1 MEFLIEPKFRIYRHI
16 LLILFLVVIVF
27 YDSALTYR
35 DSMGRQEHIITIRTL
50 ILFLSYAGAIY
61 LNIYLLVPRFL
72 LSRRYW
78 LYILYFSFIILFL
91 LFVGFIPEIFTDKN
105 NNDGSIRLFVTQI
118 FAMTFTYA
126 ICIAGSSMPV
136 LFRHWV
142 ESWKRMNTLEKST
155 IQNELE
161 YLKTQVHPNFLFNV
175 LDKSVQLIQKSP
187 ERASNILMKL
197 SKLLRY
203 QLYDSTRDKVL
214 LTAEIIFLRNF
225 LDLEKDRRNGN
236 GFSFSISTEG
246 NINQILIPPSL
257 FTPFV
262 EYVIDHIKTD
272 EKESFISLIFN
283 IENKCLYFTCIGTK
297 SVSPVE
303 DNGLSTIKRR
313 LELLFPNSY
322 SLELKEDDRTHGIK
336 LELHL

>member
-1 MEFLIEPKFRIYRHI
+1 MEFLIEPKYRIYRHI
-16 LLILFLVVIVF
+16 LLILFLVVIVL

-91 LFVGFIPEIFTDKN
+91 LFVGFIPEIFADEN

-142 ESWKRMNTLEKST
+142 ESEKRMNTLEKST
-155 IQNELE
+155 IQSELE

-175 LDKSVQLIQKSP
+175 LDKSVQLTQKSP
-187 ERASNILMKL
+187 ERASKILMKL

-214 LTAEIIFLRNF
+214 LTAEIMFLRNF

-236 GFSFSISTEG
+236 GFSFSISTEE
-246 NINQILIPPSL
+246 NINQILIPPLL
-257 FTPFV
+257 FAPFV
-262 EYVIDHIKTD
+262 EHVTDHIKTD
-272 EKESFISLIFN
+272 EKESFINLNFN
-283 IENKCLYFTCIGTK
+283 VESNRLHFTCIGTK
-297 SVSPVE
+297 SASPVE
-303 DNGLSTIKRR
+303 DNDLSTIKRR
-313 LELLFPNSY
+313 LELLFPDSY
-322 SLELKEDDRTHGIK
+322 SLELKEDERTHGIK